1 MSPNLGGTPHPGGGY
16 GISKAK
22 GGELEMSLT
31 QLNFGSRSEMVKIKM
46 LLCVFQCTL
55 MVYASTLRYIPVTQH
70 SNWCFYSCLDDF
82 CLGALMQPP
91 LHFFLAI

>member
-1 MSPNLGGTPHPGGGY
+1 
-16 GISKAK
+16 
-22 GGELEMSLT
+22 MSLT

-55 MVYASTLRYIPVTQH
+55 MVYACTLRYIPATQH

-82 CLGALMQPP
+82 CLGAMRQPWF
-91 LHFFLAI
+91 HFFLAR